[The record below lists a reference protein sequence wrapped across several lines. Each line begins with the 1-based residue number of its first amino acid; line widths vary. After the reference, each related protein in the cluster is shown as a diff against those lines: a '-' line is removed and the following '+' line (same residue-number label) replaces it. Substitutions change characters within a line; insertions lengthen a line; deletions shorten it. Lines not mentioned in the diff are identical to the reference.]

1 MTDRAT
7 KPTGIAWDQYRR
19 WFIFGRVFRLSIQ
32 ARLLTLATVGVL
44 ATLFGWWGLAK
55 VFSGT
60 DETPLKELL
69 KAYETCPWKA
79 RDVIGSFDQSGLD
92 TVGQITT
99 TGGPHL
105 GAPVG
110 NPYLDPWTRLSA
122 PWRQLF
128 VVSRS
133 FTGAAFLLLC
143 AIWAAAIW
151 GLIGGAITRA
161 VVVQLAREEAISLG
175 SALRH
180 ASKRWK
186 SYFAAPLFPLAAVAV
201 VAIPAIFIGLL
212 MQLSLLFGGILWP
225 FVLLTGLIA
234 AIMLVGLSVGWPLMH
249 AAVSC
254 EGSDS
259 FDALSRSYSYV
270 YQRPIHY
277 LFYAVTA
284 TILGA
289 LGLFVVSLF
298 AEAVQTL
305 AAWSASWGSGSELM
319 LQALN
324 KSTKHSGAD
333 AWGAWLIWFWAGFI
347 DVIVL
352 GFAFAFFWTA
362 STAIYLLLR
371 HDVDG
376 AELDETFLEEG
387 ETFGLPPLATDAAGV
402 PVVPPN
408 EAASEVP
415 VTPPTTE

>member
-44 ATLFGWWGLAK
+44 ATTFGWWGLAK

-60 DETPLKELL
+60 DETPLQNLL
-69 KAYETCPWKA
+69 KGYESCPWH
-79 RDVIGSFDQSGLD
+79 
-92 TVGQITT
+92 
-99 TGGPHL
+99 GGTSYASLYYMIFERVPEPADIKSQEGPNM
-105 GAPVG
+105 GAPVI
-110 NPYLDPWTRLSA
+110 NPFVDPWARLSA

-128 VVSRS
+128 AVSRT

-201 VAIPAIFIGLL
+201 VAIPAMLIGLL
-212 MQLSLLFGGILWP
+212 MKLSLLFGGILWP

-289 LGLFVVSLF
+289 LGLSIVS
-298 AEAVQTL
+298 VR
-305 AAWSASWGSGSELM
+305 
-319 LQALN
+319 N
-324 KSTKHSGAD
+324 
-333 AWGAWLIWFWAGFI
+333 
-347 DVIVL
+347 
-352 GFAFAFFWTA
+352 
-362 STAIYLLLR
+362 
-371 HDVDG
+371 
-376 AELDETFLEEG
+376 
-387 ETFGLPPLATDAAGV
+387 
-402 PVVPPN
+402 
-408 EAASEVP
+408 
-415 VTPPTTE
+415 